1 MGNFKNVL
9 TTTKPQNHFAQVF
22 TRVTRHIEQVKVI
35 SMIFLT
41 TSGEVCGGRQVV
53 LKLGY
58 RVGRS

>member
-22 TRVTRHIEQVKVI
+22 ATVTRHIEQAKAI

-41 TSGEVCGGRQVV
+41 TSGEVCGGRQVA
-53 LKLGY
+53 LKLSY

>member
-22 TRVTRHIEQVKVI
+22 TRVTRQIEQAKMI